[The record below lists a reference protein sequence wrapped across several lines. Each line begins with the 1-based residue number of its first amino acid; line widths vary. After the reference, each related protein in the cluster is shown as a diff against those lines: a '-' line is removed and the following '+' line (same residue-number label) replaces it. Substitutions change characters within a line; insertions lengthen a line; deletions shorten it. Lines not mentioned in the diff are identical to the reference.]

1 MYYLIKGKNNEIIIF
16 DFILIHLY
24 LVWLPCKYYVINI
37 MFTIQM
43 HWFYIVY
50 YYKLL
55 TGRLKSNNK
64 VDVSTMF
71 CNYLIILFSFQNHKY
86 FCLWW
91 KFERI

>member
-37 MFTIQM
+37 MFTIHM
-43 HWFYIVY
+43 HWFYLCY

-55 TGRLKSNNK
+55 TGRLKSNNN

-71 CNYLIILFSFQNHKY
+71 CDLIILFSFQNHKY